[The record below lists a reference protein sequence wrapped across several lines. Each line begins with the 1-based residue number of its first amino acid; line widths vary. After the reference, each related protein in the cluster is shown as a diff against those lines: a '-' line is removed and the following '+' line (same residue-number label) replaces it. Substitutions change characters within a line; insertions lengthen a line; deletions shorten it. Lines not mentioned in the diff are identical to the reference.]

1 MKYSFL
7 LFVLCCSFGFSQA
20 KNEKEERIPV
30 SEFPEIAQNYF
41 DFISHKVKYLKFYK
55 ETDGEKQ
62 SFEAKF
68 KLNKRYY
75 SIEFDTL
82 GKLEDIEIVIN
93 KRHISKKVYKQI
105 DTYFAS
111 HFKKTRLLKTQK
123 QYVNNTNDTDALFI
137 QKIIKNQRNNR
148 ADFEIIA
155 DIKTHKTHELREFS
169 FDSNGIFKTSRVV
182 TSSSYEHALY

>member
-1 MKYSFL
+1 LDY
-7 LFVLCCSFGFSQA
+7 GIAQTRPQA

-30 SEFPEIAQNYF
+30 SEFPKIAQNYF

-55 ETDGEKQ
+55 ETDGENQ

-68 KLNKRYY
+68 KLNRRYY

-148 ADFEIIA
+148 ANFEIIA